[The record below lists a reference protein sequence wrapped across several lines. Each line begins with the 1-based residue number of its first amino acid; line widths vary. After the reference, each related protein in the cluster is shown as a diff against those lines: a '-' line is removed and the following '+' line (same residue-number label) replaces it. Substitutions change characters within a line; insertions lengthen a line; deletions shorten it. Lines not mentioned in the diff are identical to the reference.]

1 MRFMLDT
8 DTCISL
14 IRKSPA
20 SVLKKLTSL
29 TPGDAGIS
37 VITLAE
43 LEYGVAKSSK
53 QNINSEALS
62 EFCAPLEIAEFGD
75 KAARFYGKVRAT
87 LERDGTPI
95 GSMDMMIGSHAL
107 SLGVTLVTHNT
118 REFSRI
124 DGLKLTDWAESQ
136 PNRRK

>member
-8 DTCISL
+8 DTCVFL

-29 TPGDAGIS
+29 KPGDVGVS
-37 VITLAE
+37 VVTLAE

-53 QNINSEALS
+53 QNVNAEALS
-62 EFCAPLEIAEFGD
+62 EFCVPLEIAGFGE
-75 KAARFYGKVRAT
+75 KAARSYGEVRAA
-87 LERDGTPI
+87 LERAGTPI

-124 DGLKLTDWAESQ
+124 EGLKLADWVKA
-136 PNRRK
+136 